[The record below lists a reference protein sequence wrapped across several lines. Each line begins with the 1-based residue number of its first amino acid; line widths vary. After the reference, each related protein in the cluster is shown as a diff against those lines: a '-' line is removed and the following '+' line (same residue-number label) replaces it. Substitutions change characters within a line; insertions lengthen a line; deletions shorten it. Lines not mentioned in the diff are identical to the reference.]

1 MMKDVYKV
9 EISAKDYPI
18 GCTDLTID
26 FNKPIKTEEIIGNA
40 KVALISSG
48 DVMWMG
54 YDGDTYKLGDKYKDF
69 NAIISCV
76 YYELKPWWKFWTKKK
91 IFGYEIMFL

>member
-18 GCTDLTID
+18 SCTDLTID
-26 FNKPIKTEEIIGNA
+26 LNKPIKTEKIIGNA

-48 DVMWMG
+48 DV
-54 YDGDTYKLGDKYKDF
+54 
-69 NAIISCV
+69 V
-76 YYELKPWWKFWTKKK
+76 
-91 IFGYEIMFL
+91 

>member
-1 MMKDVYKV
+1 MDNEFGYYAD
-9 EISAKDYPI
+9 EIIY
-18 GCTDLTID
+18 DLQSSN
-26 FNKPIKTEEIIGNA
+26 FSNTEEIIGNA

-48 DVMWMG
+48 DVVWMG
-54 YDGDTYKLGDKYKDF
+54 YDGDTYKLGDRYKDF

-76 YYELKPWWKFWTKKK
+76 YYEPKPWWKFWKKKK